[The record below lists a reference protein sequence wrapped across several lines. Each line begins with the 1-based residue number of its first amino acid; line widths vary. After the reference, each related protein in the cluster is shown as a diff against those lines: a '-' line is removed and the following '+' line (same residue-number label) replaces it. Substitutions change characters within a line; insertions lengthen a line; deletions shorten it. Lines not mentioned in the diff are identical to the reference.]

1 MEIKKIEL
9 TIQGNPVSLD
19 EKIGLLIEQLLH
31 FGVKRNMM
39 DYLDIPLVRNQ
50 LMSLMGIKEPFD
62 KESIVE
68 EVTKEQ
74 DLSTALPVL
83 EQLLDGAVLKGYIE
97 DNTTER
103 DLFDAKLMGCLMPRQ
118 SELYRMY
125 REHQQTKGKEAA
137 TDFFYQLSID
147 SNYIRMDRIHKNV
160 YWLADTEY
168 GDLEITINLSKPEKD
183 PKEIAKARLLPQSS
197 YPKCLLCLEN
207 VGFEGHLNHPG
218 RANHRVLP
226 ISLNGEEW
234 YFQYS
239 PYVYYN
245 EHSIIFKGKHE
256 PMKVSRET
264 FVRLL
269 DFVEELPHYF
279 LGSNADLPIVGGSIL
294 SHDHF
299 QGGHHQFPMEVAP
312 IIAQANDPAHPE
324 VSIGLVK
331 WPLSV
336 LRLASKDKTSLVD
349 MATYILARWRE
360 YSDAS
365 VGIYAY
371 STVDGVP
378 FDTSKGEKEA
388 DFVPHNTI
396 TPISRVNKDGQ
407 FELDLVLRNN
417 RQSAEHPDGIFH
429 PHAHLHHIKKENIGL
444 IEVMGLAVLP
454 ARLKE
459 ELDLIAD
466 MLTGNLTYDQVGN
479 KLDHH
484 RTWIDELIV
493 QYKKVQTVPLTKEE
507 AEHIVRREVGHKFAD
522 VLACAGVY
530 KLDGEGIKA
539 FKGFVKAL
547 GYEIA

>member
-1 MEIKKIEL
+1 MMIKEKDFL
-9 TIQGNPVSLD
+9 TIQGQPVTL
-19 EKIGLLIEQLLH
+19 ETKLGLLIEELLF
-31 FGVKRNMM
+31 FGVESSMM
-39 DYLDIPLVRNQ
+39 DSLDIPLVRNQ
-50 LMSLMGIKEPFD
+50 LLSLMGIPEPFEND
-62 KESIVE
+62 EVLQE
-68 EVTKEQ
+68 EIGTV
-74 DLSTALPVL
+74 DFSTALPIL
-83 EQLLDGAVLKGYIE
+83 EQLLDGAVLKGFIE
-97 DNTTER
+97 NNTTER
-103 DLFDAKLMGCLMPRQ
+103 DLFDARIMGCLMPRQ
-118 SELYRMY
+118 SELYNTY
-125 REHQQTKGKEAA
+125 RYLQVTQSKEAA
-137 TDFFYQLSID
+137 TDFFYQLSIN
-147 SNYIRMDRIHKNV
+147 SNYIRMDRIDKNV
-160 YWLADTEY
+160 YWLADTDY

-183 PKEIAKARLLPQSS
+183 PQEIAKARLLPQAS

-207 VGFEGHLNHPG
+207 VGYEGRLNHPG

-226 ISLNGEEW
+226 ITLNNEAW

-312 IIAQANDPAHPE
+312 AFATAMDPMHPD
-324 VSIGLVK
+324 VHISLVK

-336 LRLASKDKTSLVD
+336 MRLASTNKEALVE
-349 MATYILARWRE
+349 MATYILDQWRG
-360 YSDAS
+360 YSDTQ

-371 STVDGVP
+371 STHDKIPTELAIDASGS
-378 FDTSKGEKEA
+378 DN
-388 DFVPHNTI
+388 VPHNTI
-396 TPISRVNKDGQ
+396 TPISRVNKDG
-407 FELDLVLRNN
+407 FYEIDLVLRNN
-417 RQSAEHPDGIFH
+417 RQSDEHPDGIFH

-459 ELDLIAD
+459 ELDVIEDL
-466 MLTGNLTYDQVGN
+466 LTGLSMDALEASMDQ
-479 KLDHH
+479 H
-484 RTWIDELIV
+484 RPWIDELIAH
-493 QYKKVQTVPLTKEE
+493 YGTHNTKD
-507 AEHIVRREVGHKFAD
+507 AANQIVKTEVGHKFAE

-530 KLDGEGIKA
+530 KLDEAGIEGLKR
-539 FKGFVKAL
+539 FVVSM
-547 GYEIA
+547 GYNVK

>member
-1 MEIKKIEL
+1 MEIKKLEL

-19 EKIGLLIEQLLH
+19 EKIGLLIEQLLF

-39 DYLDIPLVRNQ
+39 DYLDLPLVRNQ
-50 LMSLMGIKEPFD
+50 LMSLMGLKEPYD
-62 KESIVE
+62 KESIIE
-68 EVTKEQ
+68 EVTEEQ

-83 EQLLDGAVLKGYIE
+83 EQLLDGAVLKGFIE

-125 REHQQTKGKEAA
+125 REFQQSKGKEAA

-336 LRLASKDKTSLVD
+336 LRLASKDKKSLVD
-349 MATYILARWRE
+349 MATYILASWRE

-396 TPISRVNKDGQ
+396 TPISRVNKDGL

-466 MLTGNLTYDQVGN
+466 MLTGNVTYDQVGN

-484 RTWIDELIV
+484 RTWIDELVV
-493 QYKKVQTVPLTKEE
+493 QYKKTQTDLLTKEE

-530 KLDGEGIKA
+530 KLDGEGVKA
-539 FKGFVKAL
+539 FKGFVKTL

>member
-1 MEIKKIEL
+1 MMIEKLTL
-9 TIQGNPVSLD
+9 TIQGKTVSLD
-19 EKIGLLIEQLLH
+19 TNIGLLIEQLLS
-31 FGVKRNMM
+31 FGVVRHMM
-39 DYLDIPLVRNQ
+39 EELDIPLVRNQ
-50 LMSLMGIKEPFD
+50 LMSLMGLSEPFD
-62 KESIVE
+62 DEAEIQAAIDAMD
-68 EVTKEQ
+68 TT
-74 DLSTALPVL
+74 TALPIL
-83 EQLLDGAVLKGYIE
+83 EQLLDGAVLKGFIE

-103 DLFDAKLMGCLMPRQ
+103 DLFDAKIMGCLMPRQ
-118 SELYRMY
+118 SELFRQY
-125 REHQQTKGKEAA
+125 QQIQATQGKEAA

-183 PKEIAKARLLPQSS
+183 PQEIAKARLLPQAS

-207 VGFEGHLNHPG
+207 VGYEGRLNHPG

-226 ISLNGEEW
+226 LTLNNEAW

-256 PMKVSRET
+256 PMRVSRET

-312 IIAQANDPAHPE
+312 IIATATDSKHPD
-324 VSIGLVK
+324 VSIGIVK

-336 LRLASKDKTSLVD
+336 LRLASQNKDNLVE
-349 MATYILARWRE
+349 MATYILEQWRN

-365 VGIYAY
+365 LGIYAY
-371 STVDGVP
+371 STHDKMPTDVANAASNP
-378 FDTSKGEKEA
+378 A
-388 DFVPHNTI
+388 NIPHNTI
-396 TPISRVNKDGQ
+396 TPISRVNKEGL

-417 RQSAEHPDGIFH
+417 RTSDEHPDGIYH
-429 PHAHLHHIKKENIGL
+429 PHQHLHHIKKENIGL

-459 ELDLIAD
+459 ELDMIED
-466 MLTGNLTYDQVGN
+466 ILTGVSMDTLDNSMDQHKPWIESLMATYGTTLSKD
-479 KLDHH
+479 DACS
-484 RTWIDELIV
+484 IV
-493 QYKKVQTVPLTKEE
+493 KK
-507 AEHIVRREVGHKFAD
+507 EVGHKFAD

-530 KLDGEGIKA
+530 KLDAEGIKGL
-539 FKGFVKAL
+539 KRFVEAI
-547 GYEIA
+547 GYKVG

>member
-1 MEIKKIEL
+1 MMIEKLTL
-9 TIQGNPVSLD
+9 TIQGKTVSLD
-19 EKIGLLIEQLLH
+19 TKLGLLIEQLLS
-31 FGVKRNMM
+31 FGVVRHMM
-39 DYLDIPLVRNQ
+39 EELDIPLVRNQ
-50 LMSLMGIKEPFD
+50 LMSLMGLSEPFD
-62 KESIVE
+62 DEAEIQAAIDAMD
-68 EVTKEQ
+68 TT
-74 DLSTALPVL
+74 TALPIL
-83 EQLLDGAVLKGYIE
+83 EQLLDGAVLKGFIE

-103 DLFDAKLMGCLMPRQ
+103 DLFDAKIMGCLMPRQ
-118 SELYRMY
+118 SELF
-125 REHQQTKGKEAA
+125 HQYQQIQATQGKEAA

-183 PKEIAKARLLPQSS
+183 PQEIAKARLLPQAS

-207 VGFEGHLNHPG
+207 VGYEGRLNHPG

-226 ISLNGEEW
+226 LTLNNEAW

-256 PMKVSRET
+256 PMRVSRET

-312 IIAQANDPAHPE
+312 IIATATDSEHPD
-324 VSIGLVK
+324 VSIGIVK

-336 LRLASKDKTSLVD
+336 LRLASQNKDNLVE
-349 MATYILARWRE
+349 MATYILEQWRN

-365 VGIYAY
+365 LGIYAY
-371 STVDGVP
+371 STHDKIPTDVANGASNP
-378 FDTSKGEKEA
+378 A
-388 DFVPHNTI
+388 NIPHNTI
-396 TPISRVNKDGQ
+396 TPISRRNKDGL

-417 RQSAEHPDGIFH
+417 RTSDEHPDGIYH
-429 PHAHLHHIKKENIGL
+429 PHQHLHHIKKENIGL

-459 ELDLIAD
+459 ELDMIED
-466 MLTGNLTYDQVGN
+466 ILTGVSIDTLDNSMDQHKPWIESLITTYGTTLSKEKAN
-479 KLDHH
+479 S
-484 RTWIDELIV
+484 IV
-493 QYKKVQTVPLTKEE
+493 KK
-507 AEHIVRREVGHKFAD
+507 EVGYKFAD

-530 KLDGEGIKA
+530 KLDAEGIKGL
-539 FKGFVKAL
+539 KRFVEAI
-547 GYEIA
+547 GYEIV

>member
-1 MEIKKIEL
+1 MEIKKLEL
-9 TIQGNPVSLD
+9 VIQGTPVSLD
-19 EKIGLLIEQLLH
+19 EKIGLLIEQLLY
-31 FGVKRNMM
+31 FGVDRQMM
-39 DYLDIPLVRNQ
+39 EVLDVPLVRNQ
-50 LMSLMGIKEPFD
+50 LMSLFSIKEPYD
-62 KESIVE
+62 NEKVIAEAVSIQE
-68 EVTKEQ
+68 KT
-74 DLSTALPVL
+74 TALPVL
-83 EQLLDGAVLKGYIE
+83 EQLLDAAVLKGFIE

-103 DLFDAKLMGCLMPRQ
+103 DLFDAKIMGFLMPRQ
-118 SELYRMY
+118 SELYRLY
-125 REHQQTKGKEAA
+125 KEIQNTKGKEAA
-137 TDFFYQLSID
+137 TDYFYQLSTD

-226 ISLNGEEW
+226 MTLNEEAW

-256 PMKVSRET
+256 PMKVCKET

-312 IIAQANDPAHPE
+312 IIVSAKDPKRPD
-324 VSIGLVK
+324 VTIGLVK

-336 LRLASKDKTSLVD
+336 MRLASKDKNSLIE
-349 MATYILARWRE
+349 MAEYILKAWRE

-365 VGIYAY
+365 VEIYAY
-371 STVDGVP
+371 STPEGTP
-378 FDTSKGEKEA
+378 FDTSLGQKKDGY
-388 DFVPHNTI
+388 VPHNTI
-396 TPISRVNKDGQ
+396 TPIARVNQEGQ

-417 RQSAEHPDGIFH
+417 RQSDAHPDGIFH

-454 ARLKE
+454 ARLRD
-459 ELDLIAD
+459 ELSWIEDL
-466 MLTGNLTYDQVGN
+466 LTGATLDKEKHAILDQ
-479 KLDHH
+479 HQ
-484 RTWIDELIV
+484 TWINELLQEYGTNHSKAEANIIV
-493 QYKKVQTVPLTKEE
+493 Q
-507 AEHIVRREVGHKFAD
+507 REVGHKFAQ

-530 KLDGEGIKA
+530 KLDDQGIEG
-539 FKGFVKAL
+539 FKRFIMSL
-547 GYEIA
+547 GYTID